1 VIVPGDGAAFAH
13 AVAAAYAADTKSV
26 VTFVAI
32 STLDAH
38 GGPFHVRTF
47 SETAYEEAGGV
58 PVRKR
63 VLRFVDGGRTAAPDE
78 LAKRST
84 TADVPSSRFG
94 MRLPI
99 CLGSVDDY
107 VFGKPY
113 GDGDVVSVDFRSNVR
128 DAAHGDGS
136 ISFLRDENRIATVV
150 IRPAI
155 LPEHAT
161 SMTTTLDFGLVT
173 DDRWDV
179 VKVTHQFTGREGFIS
194 GAGVSIT
201 TYERYRPFASE
212 SAADAVLDTMQP
224 ASG

>member
-1 VIVPGDGAAFAH
+1 MIAADDGATFAR
-13 AVAAAYAADTKSV
+13 AVAAAYAAETKSV

-38 GGPFHVRTF
+38 GGPFHMRTF
-47 SETAYEEAGGV
+47 SETVYEEAGGA

-78 LAKRST
+78 LAKRSAA
-84 TADVPSSRFG
+84 ADVPSSRFG
-94 MRLPI
+94 MRLPV

-107 VFGKPY
+107 VFGKPSV
-113 GDGDVVSVDFRSNVR
+113 DGDLISVDFTSKVR
-128 DAAHGDGS
+128 DGAHGDGS
-136 ISFLRDENRIATVV
+136 LSFLRDENRIATIV
-150 IRPAI
+150 IRPAA

-173 DDRWDV
+173 SDRWDV

-212 SAADAVLDTMQP
+212 AAADAVLDTMEP